1 MTVNHGP
8 DSHRDWF
15 EPRLGSESRHFVAAF
30 FVIHDNALTMSHV
43 YILFS
48 KKNAK
53 YYVGFTTE
61 SVADRL
67 VKHNEGY
74 YDDKWTEA
82 GKPWD
87 LVFTITCEN
96 PIQARKI
103 ERHIKSMKSTKYIEN
118 LIKYPE
124 MTQKLLLK
132 FSDC

>member
-1 MTVNHGP
+1 
-8 DSHRDWF
+8 
-15 EPRLGSESRHFVAAF
+15 
-30 FVIHDNALTMSHV
+30 MSHV

-48 KKNAK
+48 KKIDK

-74 YDDKWTEA
+74 YDNKWTEA

-96 PIQARKI
+96 PMQARNI
-103 ERHIKSMKSTKYIEN
+103 ERHIKSMKSTKYIQN